1 MDLACSAY
9 KVAGQLPALERF
21 ELASQVRRSAVSVPS
36 NLAEGHACGLRN
48 RYRHHVRLAAGS
60 LGELATQVELARR
73 LNYIGVDTATEMEAQ
88 LTRTAQLLHGILRS
102 LRLQAVAAGTAGALV
117 LITAFVTM

>member
-1 MDLACSAY
+1 M
-9 KVAGQLPALERF
+9 KIR
-21 ELASQVRRSAVSVPS
+21 
-36 NLAEGHACGLRN
+36 
-48 RYRHHVRLAAGS
+48 S

-117 LITAFVTM
+117 LITTFVTM